1 MNQPKV
7 LVIIPA
13 YNEEGSIAN
22 VIRRIQAVAADTGLH
37 IDTVVVNDGSKDAT
51 VRVARAAGATAVIDL
66 PFNLGIGGA
75 MQTGYLY
82 AHKNQYDIA
91 LQIDADG
98 QHNPHDIPT
107 VIEPIL
113 RGESHFVVG
122 SRYVEKT
129 AYRSSAMRRIGMIFF
144 SSLIRLVTKHTV
156 KDPTSGFRAA
166 DRRVIRMFAEYYPV
180 DYPEVEV
187 LVHIARRGLTFQEV
201 SVEMS
206 ERQAGTSSITPI
218 KSAYYMIKVGLA
230 VLISATR

>member
-1 MNQPKV
+1 MKQPKI

-22 VIRRIQAVAADTGLH
+22 VIGRIQAVSQESGLC
-37 IDTVVVNDGSKDAT
+37 IDTVVVNDGSKDDTA
-51 VRVARAAGATAVIDL
+51 RVARMAGATAVIDL

-82 AHKNQYDIA
+82 AHKNGYDIA

-98 QHNPHDIPT
+98 QHNPQDIPT

-113 RGESHFVVG
+113 RGKANFVIG

-129 AYRSSAMRRIGMIFF
+129 SYRSPVMRRIGMIFF
-144 SSLIRLVTKHTV
+144 SNLLKLVTKQTV

-166 DRRVIRMFAEYYPV
+166 DPRVIQMFAEHYPV

-206 ERQAGTSSITPI
+206 ERQAGRSSITPL